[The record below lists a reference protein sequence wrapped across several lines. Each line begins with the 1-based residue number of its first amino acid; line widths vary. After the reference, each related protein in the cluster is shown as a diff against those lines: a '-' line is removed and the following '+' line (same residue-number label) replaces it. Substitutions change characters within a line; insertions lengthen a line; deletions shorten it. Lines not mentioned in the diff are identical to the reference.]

1 MNSGSTVVKK
11 QGLPSSSSISWCQ
24 DSVFPSLTLF
34 GSRTFEWDPPPQPIT
49 NTSHFKPPLQ
59 SFLRRHPPIE
69 LIDQGKT
76 CFLSPLV
83 QEENDRFKKKTMKKI
98 QSEPI

>member
-1 MNSGSTVVKK
+1 MG
-11 QGLPSSSSISWCQ
+11 
-24 DSVFPSLTLF
+24 
-34 GSRTFEWDPPPQPIT
+34 PPPQPIT
-49 NTSHFKPPLQ
+49 DTSHFKPPLQ

-83 QEENDRFKKKTMKKI
+83 QEENDRFKKKKTMKKI